1 MKSKVFTIAILVL
14 FSLCAVQ
21 ISLFALNNSGFGE
34 NPYMVGLVSG
44 VSRWANDS
52 DPPLSSGASTDAHSV
67 LNPDTGFPASFNW
80 AAFAWVHYGGD
91 NPNYKGSYDVKV
103 NVLDF
108 ERRAKGS
115 YKGVLSVSRS
125 LTVRI
130 APPPDG
136 MANNIND
143 CRAYGKGSGKDP
155 TTNAKANTESHI
167 PFP

>member
-1 MKSKVFTIAILVL
+1 MKRKVFITVLIML
-14 FSLCAVQ
+14 FSFFAVE
-21 ISLFALNNSGFGE
+21 LTMFALNNSGFGE

-52 DPPLSSGASTDAHSV
+52 DSPLSSGASTDAHSV
-67 LNPDTGFPASFNW
+67 LDPDTGFAASFNW
-80 AAFAWVHYGGD
+80 AAFAWVHYGG
-91 NPNYKGSYDVKV
+91 NHPNYKGSYDVKV
-103 NVLDF
+103 NILDF

-143 CRAYGKGSGKDP
+143 CRAKGQASGKHP
-155 TTNAKANTESHI
+155 TTKVKSNTESHI